1 VVELEVAGLG
11 VLANPVVAGHAPAF
25 QPDPTRIRP
34 RLGQ

>member
-1 VVELEVAGLG
+1 